1 MPFIETKTSKE
12 ISLAAE
18 VKMRNELGKAVEI
31 FKGKSE
37 KWLMLNFVGGAR
49 MSFRGTS
56 EPECAIISV
65 ELFGKAQDAEYDAFT
80 KAATDIVKDTLG
92 LDPERIYV
100 KYTEYDTWGYNGEN
114 F

>member
-12 ISLAAE
+12 ISIDAE
-18 VKMRNELGKAVEI
+18 AKMRRELGSAIEI

-37 KWLMLNFVGGAR
+37 AWLMLNFVGGAR
-49 MSFRGTS
+49 MSFRGES

-65 ELFGKAQDAEYDAFT
+65 ELLGKASDKEYDAFT
-80 KAATDIVKDTLG
+80 AAVTDIASETLG
-92 LDPERIYV
+92 ISPDRIYV
-100 KYTEYDTWGYNGEN
+100 KYTEYAHWGYNGEN

>member
-12 ISLAAE
+12 ISLSAE
-18 VKMRNELGKAVEI
+18 AKMRCELGRAVEI

-37 KWLMLNFVGGAR
+37 AWLMLDFVGGAR
-49 MSFRGTS
+49 MSFRGET

-65 ELFGKAQDAEYDAFT
+65 ELFGGATNDEYDKFT
-80 KAATDIVKDTLG
+80 RAATDIVSEALG
-92 LDPERIYV
+92 LSPDRIYV
-100 KYTEYDTWGYNGEN
+100 KYTEYSHWGYDGEN

>member
-12 ISLAAE
+12 ISLDAE
-18 VKMRNELGKAVEI
+18 AKMRRELGSAVEI

-37 KWLMLNFVGGAR
+37 EWLMLNFVGGAR
-49 MSFRGTS
+49 MSFRGET

-65 ELFGKAQDAEYDAFT
+65 ELLGSACDEEYDAFT
-80 KAATDIVKDTLG
+80 RAVTDIASDSLG
-92 LDPERIYV
+92 IAPDRIYV
-100 KYTEYDTWGYNGEN
+100 KYTEYAHWGYNGEN

>member
-18 VKMRNELGKAVEI
+18 AKIRRELGKAIEI

-37 KWLMLNFVGGAR
+37 AWLMLNFVGGAR
-49 MSFRGTS
+49 MAFKGET
-56 EPECAIISV
+56 EPECAMISV
-65 ELFGKAQDAEYDAFT
+65 ELLGHASAAEYDAFT
-80 KAATDIVKDTLG
+80 RAVTDIISDTLA
-92 LDPERIYV
+92 LSPDRIYV
-100 KYTEYDTWGYNGEN
+100 KYTEYSTWGYNGEN

>member
-12 ISLAAE
+12 ISLSAE
-18 VKMRNELGKAVEI
+18 AKMRNELGRAIEI

-37 KWLMLNFVGGAR
+37 AWLMLSFVGGAR
-49 MSFRGTS
+49 MSFKGES
-56 EPECAIISV
+56 EPECAMISV
-65 ELFGKAQDAEYDAFT
+65 ELLGHASDGEYAAFT
-80 KAATDIVKDTLG
+80 KTVTDIVSEN
-92 LDPERIYV
+92 LDISPDRIYV